1 MAGEQPKILKSVPGT
16 AIMKRGVLTD
26 SFAGTAS
33 TASAACLYT
42 VLLEIC
48 VIGVAGTR
56 VQVGFGIVMRSLI
69 LVLNEQSN
77 RGSEGN
83 AMLSPGLDLNKVLL
97 VSLANEAIQSSGAT
111 GFADNVR
118 GS

>member
-1 MAGEQPKILKSVPGT
+1 
-16 AIMKRGVLTD
+16 MKRDILTN

-33 TASAACLYT
+33 TTSTACLYT
-42 VLLEIC
+42 VLLEVC

-56 VQVGFGIVMRSLI
+56 VQVSFGIVMRSLI

-83 AMLSPGLDLNKVLL
+83 AMLGPGLDLDEVLL
-97 VSLANEAIQSSGAT
+97 VSLANKPTQSSGTT
-111 GFADNVR
+111 GSGEQRTGVVR
-118 GS
+118 LLWPGLRRLS